1 MSSVSFSSIFTN
13 NGRSLGAPVSLLRT
27 LASTHAS
34 CHRNIYKSNVVLS
47 FSSSNRN
54 FVCESWKRHVFTH
67 TDTTATAA
75 AATPSSYGYPE
86 YHRLLPCPSQNCP
99 PRVEHLVVSEG
110 GPVLEY
116 ICRELNLPP
125 LFVADLIHFGA
136 VYYALVCPKPP
147 LTATPEQMRVFKE
160 VTDPS
165 VLSKRSSIKG
175 KTVREAQKTFRIT
188 HVDQI
193 VEAGTYLR
201 VHVHPK
207 RFPRCY
213 DIDWKSRIIA
223 VTESHV
229 VLDKPAG
236 TSVGGTTDN
245 IEESC
250 ATFAS
255 RALGLTTPL
264 RTTHQ
269 IDNCTE
275 GCVVLARTQEYCSIF
290 HRKIREKKV
299 KKLYL
304 ALTAAPL
311 PVGIMTHYMRPIN
324 IAPRLVSEDF
334 IKGWYLCQLEVMEC
348 KKVPWP
354 DATVGKAYSIEDC
367 GWPSRDYAYE
377 CKIKLL
383 TGRTHQVRA
392 QLAACGAPIV
402 GDSMYMPAA
411 IAQLS
416 SPGLNPFGKCQKEY
430 ASDDDKEMAVI
441 KWISQHGKEPSVAIG
456 LQACHISWDDG
467 ECCYE
472 ARSPWW
478 RCKCNVGSGV

>member
-1 MSSVSFSSIFTN
+1 MVQVTYVVFPKLSDFN
-13 NGRSLGAPVSLLRT
+13 ENGV
-27 LASTHAS
+27 
-34 CHRNIYKSNVVLS
+34 IYIHHFILS
-47 FSSSNRN
+47 R
-54 FVCESWKRHVFTH
+54 
-67 TDTTATAA
+67 
-75 AATPSSYGYPE
+75 
-86 YHRLLPCPSQNCP
+86 
-99 PRVEHLVVSEG
+99 
-110 GPVLEY
+110 
-116 ICRELNLPP
+116 
-125 LFVADLIHFGA
+125 FVADLIHFGA

-324 IAPRLVSEDF
+324 IAPRLISEDF

-441 KWISQHGKEPSVAIG
+441 EWISQHGKEPSVAIG

>member
-324 IAPRLVSEDF
+324 IAPRLISEDF

-383 TGRTHQVRA
+383 TGRTHQLSVLHYRISINVTSNA
-392 QLAACGAPIV
+392 NLCFGAGSKRCEHNWLPVVHRLWVTRCTCQLPLHSC
-402 GDSMYMPAA
+402 PA
-411 IAQLS
+411 L
-416 SPGLNPFGKCQKEY
+416 GLIPLANARKNTQV
-430 ASDDDKEMAVI
+430 MMI
-441 KWISQHGKEPSVAIG
+441 KKW
-456 LQACHISWDDG
+456 L
-467 ECCYE
+467 
-472 ARSPWW
+472 
-478 RCKCNVGSGV
+478 

>member
-67 TDTTATAA
+67 TDTAAIAA
-75 AATPSSYGYPE
+75 ATTPSSYGYPE

-213 DIDWKSRIIA
+213 DIDWNSRIIA

-236 TSVGGTTDN
+236 TS
-245 IEESC
+245 
-250 ATFAS
+250 
-255 RALGLTTPL
+255 
-264 RTTHQ
+264 
-269 IDNCTE
+269 
-275 GCVVLARTQEYCSIF
+275 
-290 HRKIREKKV
+290 EKKV

-304 ALTAAPL
+304 ALTTAPL

-324 IAPRLVSEDF
+324 IAPRLVSE
-334 IKGWYLCQLEVMEC
+334 GWYLCQLEVMEC

-441 KWISQHGKEPSVAIG
+441 EWISQHGMEPSVAIG

-478 RCKCNVGSGV
+478 RYSDVEEGNESMILPETISITVSVFLSLSD

>member
-27 LASTHAS
+27 
-34 CHRNIYKSNVVLS
+34 
-47 FSSSNRN
+47 
-54 FVCESWKRHVFTH
+54 
-67 TDTTATAA
+67 
-75 AATPSSYGYPE
+75 YPE

-213 DIDWKSRIIA
+213 DIDWNSRIIA

-236 TSVGGTTDN
+236 TS
-245 IEESC
+245 
-250 ATFAS
+250 
-255 RALGLTTPL
+255 
-264 RTTHQ
+264 
-269 IDNCTE
+269 
-275 GCVVLARTQEYCSIF
+275 
-290 HRKIREKKV
+290 EKKV

-324 IAPRLVSEDF
+324 IAPRLVSE
-334 IKGWYLCQLEVMEC
+334 GWYLCQLEVMEC

-441 KWISQHGKEPSVAIG
+441 EWISQHGMEPSVAIG
-456 LQACHISWDDG
+456 LQACHISWDDEKTDHDLWFLENSDSDVEEG
-467 ECCYE
+467 NESMILPE
-472 ARSPWW
+472 TISIT
-478 RCKCNVGSGV
+478 VSVFLSLSD